1 MMATVSIRWVASVRW
16 IASESARIS
25 IRTVM
30 TVIVVIV
37 VMVVVVV
44 QTEQTSQESE
54 NRFGVRYYRL
64 HHPNK
69 EETNCYL

>member
-1 MMATVSIRWVASVRW
+1 MIAAVSIRGVDSVRW

-25 IRTVM
+25 MRPVM
-30 TVIVVIV
+30 NVIV

-54 NRFGVRYYRL
+54 NRFGVRYYLIL
-64 HHPNK
+64 HHQNK

>member
-1 MMATVSIRWVASVRW
+1 
-16 IASESARIS
+16 
-25 IRTVM
+25 M

-44 QTEQTSQESE
+44 QAEQTSQESE